1 MSEIEQKKKEKN
13 RKISKFADGKPYT
26 DKKSSA
32 DEKSAKTTDS
42 KTAKKPSSDEKTTKK
57 PNGKAELALI
67 ARKPLMLEASNE
79 EAAAKRLAKKS
90 TKPATAPKRARRVI
104 TETTSKV
111 EKPIRPKPSAKT
123 RVIPVTTVRK
133 SKTSTD
139 SNATTNKA
147 NKKDMKLPLL
157 RKIHLKPSYII
168 CGVLVLFLAIFF
180 GRVALWENSYFDRME
195 GSDRDTPAAN
205 GTSGVIYDGGNEVD
219 ETEPTETEIA
229 NYVVAPNMPR
239 YFSIPSLGI
248 INARVAEVGL
258 RPDGAVDTPNNAYMI
273 GWYNG
278 SVLPGEK
285 GTALLDAHGG
295 DLGNGI
301 FRTLPR
307 IQIGAEINIEMGDG
321 RLFTY
326 KVVDTATRPL
336 DGANNADAYMP
347 IALTSPQ
354 AGAASLTLITCT
366 GEWSQVRQTYLDRFF
381 ARAVLQ

>member
-1 MSEIEQKKKEKN
+1 MSEIEQKEKEKN

-26 DKKSSA
+26 NKKSSA
-32 DEKSAKTTDS
+32 DEKSAKATDS
-42 KTAKKPSSDEKTTKK
+42 KTAKKPSSDKKTVKK
-57 PNGKAELALI
+57 PNDKAELALI
-67 ARKPLMLEASNE
+67 TRKPLMLEASNE

-90 TKPATAPKRARRVI
+90 SKSAAAPKRARRVI

-205 GTSGVIYDGGNEVD
+205 GTSGVIYDGGEDVEENA
-219 ETEPTETEIA
+219 PTETETA
-229 NYVVAPNMPR
+229 NYTVAPNMPR

-248 INARVAEVGL
+248 VNALVAEVGL
-258 RPDGAVDTPNNAYMI
+258 RTDGSIDVPRNAHMI

-347 IALTSPQ
+347 TALTSPQ

>member
-1 MSEIEQKKKEKN
+1 MSEIEQKEKEKN

-32 DEKSAKTTDS
+32 DEKSIKTTDS
-42 KTAKKPSSDEKTTKK
+42 KTAKKLSSDEKPTKK

-67 ARKPLMLEASNE
+67 TRKPLMLEASNE

-90 TKPATAPKRARRVI
+90 TKPAATPKRTRRVI

-111 EKPIRPKPSAKT
+111 EKPIRPKASAKA

-205 GTSGVIYDGGNEVD
+205 GTSGVIYDGGEDAVEMTDNEKV
-219 ETEPTETEIA
+219 
-229 NYVVAPNMPR
+229 NYTVAPNMPR

-248 INARVAEVGL
+248 LNAPVAEVGL
-258 RPDGAVDTPNNAYMI
+258 RTDGSVDVPGYSNVI
-273 GWYNG
+273 GWYSG

-295 DLGNGI
+295 DLGDGI

-336 DGANNADAYMP
+336 DGTNNADSYMP
-347 IALTSPQ
+347 TALTSPQ

>member
-1 MSEIEQKKKEKN
+1 MSEIEQKEKEKN

-32 DEKSAKTTDS
+32 DEKSTKTTDS
-42 KTAKKPSSDEKTTKK
+42 KTTKK

-90 TKPATAPKRARRVI
+90 TKPAATPKRTRRVI

-111 EKPIRPKPSAKT
+111 EKPIRPRPSAKT

-205 GTSGVIYDGGNEVD
+205 GTSGVIYDGGEDVD

-248 INARVAEVGL
+248 INARIAEVGL
-258 RPDGAVDTPNNAYMI
+258 RSDGSVDVPRNAYMI

-285 GTALLDAHGG
+285 GTSLLDAHGG

-354 AGAASLTLITCT
+354 AGTASLTLITCT

>member
-1 MSEIEQKKKEKN
+1 MSKIEQKDTEKKQN
-13 RKISKFADGKPYT
+13 
-26 DKKSSA
+26 KSS
-32 DEKSAKTTDS
+32 TS
-42 KTAKKPSSDEKTTKK
+42 K
-57 PNGKAELALI
+57 ELLPI
-67 ARKPLMLEASNE
+67 TRKPLMLEASNE
-79 EAAAKRLAKKS
+79 DAASKRTAAKAAKAAKPPLRKS
-90 TKPATAPKRARRVI
+90 ARTI
-104 TETTSKV
+104 SETTSKV

-123 RVIPVTTVRK
+123 RVIPITTPPRK
-133 SKTSTD
+133 SKANPND
-139 SNATTNKA
+139 NATTKP

-157 RKIHLKPSYII
+157 RKIHLKPSHVAAILIVAII
-168 CGVLVLFLAIFF
+168 AIFF
-180 GRVALWENSYFDRME
+180 GRVAIWENNYLKAME
-195 GSDRDTPAAN
+195 GSDRDTPTAN
-205 GTSGVIYDGGNEVD
+205 GTSGVIYDGGEEVD

-258 RPDGAVDTPNNAYMI
+258 RSDGSVDVPRNAYMI

-278 SVLPGEK
+278 SVLPGTK

-301 FRTLPR
+301 FRSLPR

-336 DGANNADAYMP
+336 DGENNADSYMP
-347 IALTSPQ
+347 TALASPQ
-354 AGAASLTLITCT
+354 PGAASLTLITCT
-366 GEWSQVRQTYLDRFF
+366 GEWSQLRQTYLDRFF

>member
-1 MSEIEQKKKEKN
+1 MSKIEQNDTE
-13 RKISKFADGKPYT
+13 
-26 DKKSSA
+26 
-32 DEKSAKTTDS
+32 
-42 KTAKKPSSDEKTTKK
+42 KKPSKSSTNK
-57 PNGKAELALI
+57 ELALI
-67 ARKPLMLEASNE
+67 VRKPLMLEASNE
-79 EAAAKRLAKKS
+79 DAASKRTAEKTTKITSSTAKTTGASTNAK
-90 TKPATAPKRARRVI
+90 ATPKRSTRTI
-104 TETTSKV
+104 SETTSKV
-111 EKPIRPKPSAKT
+111 ERPIRPKASAKT
-123 RVIPVTTVRK
+123 RIIPITTPPRK
-133 SKTSTD
+133 SKTNDNNNPTK
-139 SNATTNKA
+139 KA

-157 RKIHLKPSYII
+157 RRIHLKPSHIVSII
-168 CGVLVLFLAIFF
+168 IIVIVAAFF
-180 GRVALWENSYFDRME
+180 GRVALWEKSYIAAME

-205 GTSGVIYDGGNEVD
+205 GTSGVIYDGDDVD
-219 ETEPTETEIA
+219 ETEPTETEVA

-258 RPDGAVDTPNNAYMI
+258 RADGSVDVPHNAYMI

-278 SVLPGEK
+278 STLPGNK

-307 IQIGAEINIEMGDG
+307 IQIGADINIEMGDG

-336 DGANNADAYMP
+336 DGENNADSYMP
-347 IALTSPQ
+347 TALASPQ
-354 AGAASLTLITCT
+354 PGAASLTLITCT

-381 ARAVLQ
+381 ARAILQ

>member
-1 MSEIEQKKKEKN
+1 MSEIEQKEKEKN

-26 DKKSSA
+26 DKKSATAA
-32 DEKSAKTTDS
+32 DS
-42 KTAKKPSSDEKTTKK
+42 KTTKK
-57 PNGKAELALI
+57 SNDKAKLALV
-67 ARKPLMLEASNE
+67 ARKPLILEASNE

-90 TKPATAPKRARRVI
+90 TKPATAPKKPRRVI

-133 SKTSTD
+133 SKPSTD
-139 SNATTNKA
+139 TNAKTNKA

-180 GRVALWENSYFDRME
+180 GRVALWEHGYFDRME

-205 GTSGVIYDGGNEVD
+205 GTSGVIYDGGEDVD

-248 INARVAEVGL
+248 INARIAEVGL
-258 RPDGAVDTPNNAYMI
+258 RSDGSVDVPRNAYMI

-347 IALTSPQ
+347 TALTSPQ